1 MKNIL
6 ETLEFNKIKQQ
17 LTSYTACSLGRECI
31 ETLSMYENKNEL
43 LYQLQLT
50 DEAMRLINSYG
61 RVPLGGLHDLSLIC
75 QKANMDGMLYPQQ
88 LLEVHSTLEAVHNI
102 LLYRETQELEVPLF
116 DDLIKL
122 LVEIKPLQQEIQRCI
137 GYDGEI
143 NDHASSALYSIRKN
157 IRHIEASIHTK
168 MNQLASSQKEYLSE
182 AIVTMRNDRFVLP
195 VKTVSKGNVKGIVHG
210 ESSTSHTSYIEP
222 ESVVLMNNQ
231 LTEEKNKE
239 LQEIERILYELSQKV
254 KEHTVI
260 LNANQEILKT
270 LDFMFAKGAYGISI
284 DGMIATIGEDNRHL
298 SLKQARHPL
307 IDKTKVIA
315 NDIEI
320 STPYEMLLITGSNTG
335 GKTVTL
341 KTVGLLSLMSLSG
354 LAIPVASATVP
365 FYDQIFCDLGD
376 DQSIEQS
383 LSTFSSHMK
392 KIVEITNNV
401 THHSLILIDE
411 IGSGTDPREGEC
423 LAQSILDYLHGYHCH
438 VVASTH
444 YSGLK
449 KYAQEKPYVLFASV
463 EFDLETMSPT
473 YHLLTGLIGQSYAF
487 EISTRLGLNDHI
499 VANARAIKEES
510 MSQVD
515 HLLESLETELENNRQ
530 LQVRLD
536 DAIDYNHQL
545 EKELKQELERIKH
558 EKEKML
564 KAAKE
569 EANQL
574 VEKAKADVQ
583 VVLDD
588 LKKQAKDVKMH
599 VVIDA
604 RHQLEDMK
612 YVDPQV
618 KLVNNE
624 KHEYIVGDRV
634 KILSVNREGEV
645 TAIGKNGQL
654 TISLGGLKMQLQQN
668 EVQYIGK
675 ALKPKIKANKKSLKK
690 VSSGQYELNII
701 GMRYEEAMR
710 IVDKFLDDA
719 LVNNYPHVRI
729 IHGMGTG
736 VLRNGVR
743 KMLDKNKNVV
753 SYRDGG
759 PNEGGLGATL
769 VYFE

>member
-6 ETLEFNKIKQQ
+6 ETLEFDKIKQQ
-17 LTSYTACSLGRECI
+17 LLGYTACSLGKE
-31 ETLSMYENKNEL
+31 LVNSLAMYEDKNEL
-43 LYQLQLT
+43 LYQLRLT
-50 DEAMRLINSYG
+50 DEAIRLIFSYG
-61 RVPLGGLHDLSLIC
+61 RLPLGGLHDLSLMC
-75 QKANMDGMLYPQQ
+75 QKASMDGILYPQQ
-88 LLEVHSTLEAVHNI
+88 LMDINATLDAVHSI
-102 LLYRETQELEVPLF
+102 LLYHEEHEITAPLF
-116 DDLIKL
+116 DELVET

-137 GYDGEI
+137 GNDGEV
-143 NDHASSALYSIRKN
+143 NDHASSALYSIRKKIRN
-157 IRHIEASIHTK
+157 IESSIHVK
-168 MNQLASSQKEYLSE
+168 MNQLAGSQKEFLSE

-239 LQEIERILYELSQKV
+239 QREIERILFELSQKV
-254 KEHTVI
+254 KENSVI
-260 LNANQEILKT
+260 LLANQETLKM
-270 LDFMFAKGAYGISI
+270 LDFMFAKGSYATSMDAVIAQIS
-284 DGMIATIGEDNRHL
+284 EDYDHL

-307 IDKTKVIA
+307 IDPTKVIA
-315 NDIEI
+315 NDIEM
-320 STPYEMLLITGSNTG
+320 SAPHEMLLITGSNTG

-341 KTVGLLSLMSLSG
+341 KTVGLLSLMSLAG
-354 LAIPVASATVP
+354 LAVPANEATVP

-392 KIVEITNNV
+392 KIVEITNEV

-411 IGSGTDPREGEC
+411 IGSGTDPREGES
-423 LAQSILDYLHGYHCH
+423 LAQAVLDYLHGYHCH

-449 KYAQEKPYVLFASV
+449 KYAQEKPFVLFASV
-463 EFDLETMSPT
+463 EFDLDTMSPT

-510 MSQVD
+510 MSKQD

-530 LQVRLD
+530 LEEHLNESI
-536 DAIDYNHQL
+536 ALNTQL
-545 EKELKQELERIKH
+545 EKQLQQQLSKIEQD
-558 EKEKML
+558 KEKML

-574 VEKAKADVQ
+574 IEEAKENVQ
-583 VVLDD
+583 LILDD
-588 LKKQAKDVKMH
+588 LKEQAKDVKMH

-604 RHQLEDMK
+604 RHQLDEMK
-612 YVDPQV
+612 HMNPQV
-618 KLVNNE
+618 KLVSDE
-624 KHEYIVGDRV
+624 KHDFAVGDRV

-645 TAIGKNGQL
+645 TAVAKNGQL

-668 EVQYIGK
+668 EVQYLGK
-675 ALKPKIKANKKSLKK
+675 AVKPKIKANRKSLKK
-690 VSSGQYELNII
+690 AGGGQYELNII
-701 GMRYEEAMR
+701 GLRYEEAMR
-710 IVDKFLDDA
+710 LVDKFLDDA
-719 LVNNYPHVRI
+719 LVSNYPHVRI

-743 KMLDKNKNVV
+743 KMLDRNKSVV